1 MLHVEPFLKGGTAMK
16 CKHCGGEL
24 QKGAK
29 FCKHCG
35 APQPERQIRPWPWIV
50 TGVVAAVAVLAAV
63 YLLPRG
69 NDVPQLPEADDSTVT
84 DDALPGLSLSTDGE
98 DLPTQEEGLPS
109 VTA

>member
-35 APQPERQIRPWPWIV
+35 APQPERQMRPWPWIV

-63 YLLPRG
+63 LWRG
-69 NDVPQLPEADDSTVT
+69 SADWPA
-84 DDALPGLSLSTDGE
+84 DAGAPFGD
-98 DLPTQEEGLPS
+98 
-109 VTA
+109 A